1 MQRSKGKKQGLTD
14 GLLDA
19 PALWVNPD
27 GSHAS
32 TVLAHSAS
40 DDALILTGDVD
51 AYNRAHPD
59 APVSEVVSDVISL
72 SLSYWRKN
80 GLLSARPD

>member
-1 MQRSKGKKQGLTD
+1 M
-14 GLLDA
+14 
-19 PALWVNPD
+19 NPD

-40 DDALILTGDVD
+40 AGALVLTGDVD

-59 APVSEVVSDVISL
+59 APVEEVVSGVHVPLSL
-72 SLSYWRKN
+72 SLSRIGEKK
-80 GLLSARPD
+80 GLLSARAN